1 MAPAV
6 PLCDAAKA
14 VLDYHRTVPDNE
26 PRFASCLIQQSCIKS
41 LAELDAAYDELEE
54 AGYLEAVDLGWT
66 IDQKTGEK
74 LIRYFFQCRPP
85 VRW

>member
-1 MAPAV
+1 MARAA
-6 PLCDAAKA
+6 PLSDPAKA
-14 VLDYHRTVPDNE
+14 VLDYHRTVPDND
-26 PRFASCLIQQSCIKS
+26 PRFASCLIEQPCIKS

-54 AGYLEAVDLGWT
+54 AGYLEAVGLGWV

-74 LIRYFFQCRPP
+74 LIRYFFQCRPL